1 MFSVSVIIPTF
12 NEAENILKVINEV
25 EDSLQGHDYEI
36 IVVDDNSPDGTS
48 DLVKSIQNQIQ
59 KYLVLKGRE
68 KRVIFCCCRRRGS
81 VFKRTHLCNGWR
93 WTTQS

>member
-48 DLVKSIQNQIQ
+48 DLVK
-59 KYLVLKGRE
+59 KYSK
-68 KRVIFCCCRRRGS
+68 S
-81 VFKRTHLCNGWR
+81 
-93 WTTQS
+93 